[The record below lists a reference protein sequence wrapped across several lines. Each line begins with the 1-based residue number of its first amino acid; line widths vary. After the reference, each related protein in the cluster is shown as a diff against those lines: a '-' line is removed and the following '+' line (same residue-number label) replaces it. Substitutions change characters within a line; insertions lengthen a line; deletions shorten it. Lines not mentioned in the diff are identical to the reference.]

1 MRRVYIS
8 GKMGGNVN
16 EAIRK
21 KFAEAEELFV
31 HNGYEVVNPAGEAH
45 QEQVCLAVMIAKD
58 KWPNEQVKDY
68 TVALAF
74 DIHTLA
80 MCDAIYMLRDWRW
93 SAGAKAELAF
103 AKATGMEIIYE
114 EDMI

>member
-1 MRRVYIS
+1 
-8 GKMGGNVN
+8 MGGNVN

-58 KWPNEQVKDY
+58 QYPNGVKDY
-68 TVALAF
+68 TVALAY
-74 DIHTLA
+74 DIHVLA
-80 MCDAIYMLRDWRW
+80 TCDAIYMLRDWRW

>member
-1 MRRVYIS
+1 
-8 GKMGGNVN
+8 MGGNVN

-58 KWPNEQVKDY
+58 KWPNEEVKDY

-80 MCDAIYMLRDWRW
+80 MYGDKRRVVL
-93 SAGAKAELAF
+93 
-103 AKATGMEIIYE
+103 
-114 EDMI
+114 

>member
-1 MRRVYIS
+1 
-8 GKMGGNVN
+8 MGGNVN
-16 EAIRK
+16 EAIKK

-45 QEQVCLAVMIAKD
+45 QELVRLAVVIAKK
-58 KWPNEQVKDY
+58 KWPKEVKDY

-74 DIHTLA
+74 DIHYLA

>member
-1 MRRVYIS
+1 
-8 GKMGGNVN
+8 MGGNVN

-45 QEQVCLAVMIAKD
+45 QEQVRLAVLIAKD
-58 KWPNEQVKDY
+58 KCPNEVKDY
-68 TVALAF
+68 TVALAY
-74 DIHTLA
+74 DIHVLA
-80 MCDAIYMLRDWRW
+80 TCDAIYMLRDWRW

>member
-1 MRRVYIS
+1 
-8 GKMGGNVN
+8 MGGNVN

-21 KFAEAEELFV
+21 KFAEAEELFVHNGYV

-58 KWPNEQVKDY
+58 KWPNEEVKDY